1 MLQLF
6 ILYLAITEFIQFF
19 IADKKIIK
27 WILPILNLLVAM
39 FVDFNFILYIMGTEN
54 KTFLRATMDSM
65 CIGIFLILN
74 IPTLVYIITNI
85 VIKKQKENK
94 EE

>member
-6 ILYLAITEFIQFF
+6 ILYLVITECIQFF

-27 WILPILNLLVAM
+27 WILPILNFLFAM
-39 FVDFNFILYIMGTEN
+39 FVDFNFIVYIMGTEN

-85 VIKKQKENK
+85 IIKKKQNNK
-94 EE
+94 

>member
-6 ILYLAITEFIQFF
+6 ILYLVITECIQVF
-19 IADKKIIK
+19 IANKKIIK
-27 WILPILNLLVAM
+27 WILPILNFIISLFVEINLIIFTMLNDGKNFFQTIDKEVILL
-39 FVDFNFILYIMGTEN
+39 
-54 KTFLRATMDSM
+54 
-65 CIGIFLILN
+65 FLILN
-74 IPTLVYIITNI
+74 IPTIVYMITNI